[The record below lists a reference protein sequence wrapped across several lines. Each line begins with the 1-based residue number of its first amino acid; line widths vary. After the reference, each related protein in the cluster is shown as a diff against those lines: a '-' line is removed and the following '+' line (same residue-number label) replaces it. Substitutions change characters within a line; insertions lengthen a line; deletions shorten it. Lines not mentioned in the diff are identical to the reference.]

1 MTTRPRAEDLTLPE
15 PARSLLSR
23 TRGILDTYVTP
34 RTPDRSGWIIG
45 GGTILAARWRHRE
58 SRDID
63 LLVHPRTETRFLQP
77 ATAPE
82 LHRRLEAAGARK
94 ISFGRFSQILFAES
108 KIEMLA
114 AEPQPRIGH
123 RRALVDGR
131 EATTLTSSQI
141 LTGKFANRS
150 LNPPV
155 RDLYDF
161 AVAGTSA
168 PRALMIAVNALA
180 GNDIRWRLVSWEME
194 REKFAEEGPMELHG
208 VPLQYEAVR
217 ADPTHYASQAVMGA
231 VYQHV
236 RLHVQDGEAVVET
249 RAQLARETRT
259 CDRPDDL
266 ANWFEQDGINALL
279 SAAGIDPERIRDE
292 TASAMRTGGN
302 TVILEID
309 QDRSAWGP
317 YLPKMG
323 EAPG

>member
-1 MTTRPRAEDLTLPE
+1 MTSQPKAEDLTLPE
-15 PARSLLSR
+15 PARTLLNR

-34 RTPDRSGWIIG
+34 RTPDRSGWTIG

-77 ATAPE
+77 AAAPE
-82 LHRRLEAAGARK
+82 LHRRLEATGARK

-108 KIEMLA
+108 RIEMLA

-168 PRALMIAVNALA
+168 PRALMVAVNTLA
-180 GNDIRWRLVSWEME
+180 GNDIRWRLVSWETE
-194 REKFAEEGPMELHG
+194 RERFAEEGPLELHG
-208 VPLQYEAVR
+208 VPLQYEAIR
-217 ADPTHYASQAVMGA
+217 ADPTRYASQAVMAA

-236 RLHVQDGEAVVET
+236 RLHVQDGAAVVET

-266 ANWFEQDGINALL
+266 ANWFERDGINALL
-279 SAAGIDPERIRDE
+279 SAAGIDPERIRGE
-292 TASAMRTGGN
+292 TGSAMRTGGN
-302 TVILEID
+302 TVILELD

>member
-1 MTTRPRAEDLTLPE
+1 MTTRPQAEDLTLPG
-15 PARSLLSR
+15 PARTLLSR

-94 ISFGRFSQILFAES
+94 ISFGRFSQILFAAS

-161 AVAGTSA
+161 AVAGSSA

-180 GNDIRWRLVSWEME
+180 GNEIRWRLVSWEME
-194 REKFAEEGPMELHG
+194 REKYAEEGPLELHG
-208 VPLQYEAVR
+208 RTHGFPNLTVGSIEIRSRRFIGPSVARQASPAAPLAAQ
-217 ADPTHYASQAVMGA
+217 PTLS
-231 VYQHV
+231 
-236 RLHVQDGEAVVET
+236 RSLH
-249 RAQLARETRT
+249 R
-259 CDRPDDL
+259 
-266 ANWFEQDGINALL
+266 
-279 SAAGIDPERIRDE
+279 SAAQTLGPVGLRGESPGERAARKRRVRSALYLPADSPAPSVRSSASVAGAASMLPRPRMT
-292 TASAMRTGGN
+292 TASGVWPR
-302 TVILEID
+302 
-309 QDRSAWGP
+309 
-317 YLPKMG
+317 
-323 EAPG
+323 

>member
-1 MTTRPRAEDLTLPE
+1 MTTRPQAEDLTLPE

-82 LHRRLEAAGARK
+82 LHRRLEATGARK

-123 RRALVDGR
+123 RRALVDGK

-168 PRALMIAVNALA
+168 PQALMVAVNALA

-194 REKFAEEGPMELHG
+194 REKFAEEGPLELHG
-208 VPLQYEAVR
+208 VPLQYEAIR
-217 ADPTHYASQAVMGA
+217 ADPTHYASQAVMAA

-236 RLHVQDGEAVVET
+236 RLHVQGGEAVVET
-249 RAQLARETRT
+249 RAQLARDTRT

-292 TASAMRTGGN
+292 TGSAMRTGGN
-302 TVILEID
+302 TVILELD